1 MTTTLLILN
10 DAPYGNE
17 RAYNALRLARALAGK
32 ENQQVRVFLMADAV
46 FCAKSGQK
54 VPEGYYNAQLML
66 AQVARKGEVGLC
78 GIYME
83 ARGMAEAEIIEGAKR
98 STLAELTDWTATAD
112 KVLVF

>member
-1 MTTTLLILN
+1 MTSTPFIIN

-17 RAYNALRLARALAGK
+17 RLYNPLRLARALAGQ

-54 VPEGYYNAQLML
+54 APEGYYNTQLML

-78 GIYME
+78 GTCMD
-83 ARGMAEAEIIEGAKR
+83 ARGLAEAEMIDGVKR
-98 STLAELTDWTATAD
+98 STLAELTDWTAQAD